1 MVLLNYS
8 KSLFKQA
15 TKDYEKLQAFYHQ
28 LLYFSIM
35 AFGKKKK
42 KKNFLYNSK
51 QNFALLY
58 KAFKHKTFW
67 GCLLKC
73 FFFLLFK
80 LLKLTN
86 LSQILF
92 LICNFFLNKNG
103 TFFQ

>member
-42 KKNFLYNSK
+42 KISFTIANKISHFY
-51 QNFALLY
+51 
-58 KAFKHKTFW
+58 T
-67 GCLLKC
+67 
-73 FFFLLFK
+73 K
-80 LLKLTN
+80 LLNTKLFGVV
-86 LSQILF
+86 S
-92 LICNFFLNKNG
+92 
-103 TFFQ
+103 